1 MTKQQA
7 VQSLSKLARFSLDTA
22 KALWKEMKK
31 AFAAFKNYYDAKAN
45 NEQAKNQLMA
55 QQTAQQNQLILAQE
69 IQWELFCALNNK
81 KYPYLQPVQAV
92 SDIVV
97 YNHAHYGIALI
108 STNSV
113 PAYGLRQVTAHMNQ
127 EIQSLVQTAILYN
140 QAALYPCLM
149 QGLHVV
155 NITVNGVYAILTV
168 AFLQQP
174 QQQQQ
179 HNAGTV
185 LGGII

>member
-22 KALWKEMKK
+22 KALWKEMTK

-108 STNSV
+108 SINSV
-113 PAYGLRQVTAHMNQ
+113 PAYGLRQIVLQMNQ
-127 EIQSLVQTAILYN
+127 SIQYHVQKAMFHGLT
-140 QAALYPCLM
+140 QLYPCLM

-155 NITVNGVYAILTV
+155 NITANGAYAVLTV
-168 AFLQQP
+168 AFPQQP
-174 QQQQQ
+174 QQQQ

-185 LGGII
+185 I